1 MHLEDLFN
9 GDKILSKSTNDFI
22 NENWKDIIDELKPS
36 ILKSIAAVLQESGN
50 KIFVKIP
57 YEKYF
62 E

>member
-1 MHLEDLFN
+1 MEDLFN

-22 NENWKDIIDELKPS
+22 NENWMDIIDELKPS

-50 KIFVKIP
+50 KIFAKVP

-62 E
+62 